1 MRISA
6 WRIEMQE
13 MPDAHVSHRPLTP
26 AKAGVQGIY
35 LPSVQFWIP
44 AFRLRSSSYGGL
56 EQPTRRSL
64 VRRRVAGMSGE
75 DVA

>member
-1 MRISA
+1 
-6 WRIEMQE
+6 MQ
-13 MPDAHVSHRPLTP
+13 DARVRHQPLVP
-26 AKAGVQGIY
+26 AKAATQSNNRRRVW
-35 LPSVQFWIP
+35 LWIP

-75 DVA
+75 GVA

>member
-6 WRIEMQE
+6 WRIEVMMQ
-13 MPDAHVSHRPLTP
+13 DARVNFQPLVP
-26 AKAGVQGIY
+26 AKAGTQSNNRWRVW
-35 LPSVQFWIP
+35 FWIP

-64 VRRRVAGMSGE
+64 VRRRGAGMSGG